1 MWPPAAGTV
10 THVAYLLP
18 ALGKGRRTL
27 GPAVREGRI
36 LTDGLLTSVRLQ
48 QLRPPLGVPRVRL
61 PSSGASVLD
70 THFMVIHIKL
80 IGPTIAAD
88 DDPLGRTWFGYDADA
103 TPEDLWDNNRGD
115 YRLDAGRIAGERW
128 AALNYQGSVVLVAEL
143 NGPKYEVLTGM
154 PKAPKK
160 ALLGHVLRPGNSVHD
175 ALIGTSVAYDSRNSI
190 QYGLDPLLAATVDED
205 PRELWDR
212 PESDGQGLQMDIAVR
227 QAIEDAAQDRLM
239 RYYRERGW
247 TVTDTRLNRPYDA
260 VAVKGTE
267 EIYLEAK
274 GTQSAGHSVILTRN
288 EVDHARKHPGQ
299 CRIGVWS
306 GMRLMD
312 GVVDSEAGSFRV
324 FALNPEDR
332 DLRPRDFDWTLPG
345 TSG

>member
-1 MWPPAAGTV
+1 
-10 THVAYLLP
+10 
-18 ALGKGRRTL
+18 
-27 GPAVREGRI
+27 
-36 LTDGLLTSVRLQ
+36 
-48 QLRPPLGVPRVRL
+48 
-61 PSSGASVLD
+61 
-70 THFMVIHIKL
+70 MVIHIKL
-80 IGPTIAAD
+80 IGLTAAAE
-88 DDPLGRTWFGYDADA
+88 DDPLGRTWFGYGSGA
-103 TPEDLWDNNRGD
+103 TPEELWDNNRGD
-115 YRLDAGRIAGERW
+115 YRLDAGRISCERW
-128 AALNYQGSVVLVAEL
+128 VALNYQGRVVLVAEL
-143 NGPKYEVLTGM
+143 EGQKYEVLTGM
-154 PKAPKK
+154 PNGPKK
-160 ALLGHVLRPGNSVHD
+160 ALLGHVLRPGDPVHD
-175 ALIGTSVAYDSRNSI
+175 ALIGTSVTYDSRNSI
-190 QYGLDPLLAATVDED
+190 QYGLDPVPAATVDED
-205 PRELWDR
+205 PREPWDH
-212 PESDGQGLQMDIAVR
+212 PESDGQGLQMDAAVR
-227 QAIEDAAQDRLM
+227 QAIENAAQDRLM

-299 CRIGVWS
+299 SWIGVWS

-324 FALNPEDR
+324 LGLNPEDR